1 MQRGGG
7 EIGELLHKK
16 AKGLSCFQ
24 GLSGGFHRLIGANV
38 FHIDVG
44 TPVVALIVLVEAVAI
59 SGRNQDEHL
68 ARDVRFLGSHEFLAD
83 MSRHPIYIVH
93 HLQGLGEDLAID
105 LLMDVAHF
113 VAPLLIGRRVGLVDV
128 TNLTWLSMQNLTID
142 MKTGGN
148 IP

>member
-1 MQRGGG
+1 
-7 EIGELLHKK
+7 
-16 AKGLSCFQ
+16 
-24 GLSGGFHRLIGANV
+24 
-38 FHIDVG
+38 
-44 TPVVALIVLVEAVAI
+44 VALIILVEAVAI
-59 SGRNQDEHL
+59 SGGNQDEYF
-68 ARDVRFLGSHEFLAD
+68 ASDITFASIDQFLAD
-83 MSRHPIYIVH
+83 MSRDPIYIVH

-105 LLMDVAHF
+105 LLMYVAHF